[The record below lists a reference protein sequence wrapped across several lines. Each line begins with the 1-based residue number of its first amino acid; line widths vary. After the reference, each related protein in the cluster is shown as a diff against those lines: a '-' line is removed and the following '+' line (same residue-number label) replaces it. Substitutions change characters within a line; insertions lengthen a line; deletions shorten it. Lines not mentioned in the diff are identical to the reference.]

1 MEKKAETGR
10 FTKIDKAVA
19 AVVAVL
25 VACVCIKAAL
35 EVAAQ
40 ALIPVLV
47 IGAGYGI
54 FRLWQ
59 AGALD
64 RFWKGRERKE
74 GGAADGHP

>member
-1 MEKKAETGR
+1 MERKPEAGR
-10 FTKIDKAVA
+10 LTKIDKTVA

-25 VACVCIKAAL
+25 VACVCVKAAL

-47 IGAGYGI
+47 IGAGYGG

-59 AGALD
+59 AGVLD
-64 RFWKGRERKE
+64 RFWKGREKKE
-74 GGAADGHP
+74 GENT